1 MIFGLEHIHNY
12 KLGGL
17 TDLTPLTFLKQG
29 QKHIKGQVMKY
40 TISIDQVHTKAW
52 ELSLNHAF
60 LFCIINDLS
69 SWADEVIIEGKV
81 FYFASRNMIMKEIPT
96 AYSKSDTVYRA
107 LMTLKEKGLIDY
119 YKMGRK
125 DLIRL
130 TNKGKQWNES
140 EFMENDPDLIGQV
153 SENNSDS
160 HPTNKNTKIDQDTI
174 LSWRDDFEI
183 YKSELT
189 EVYERVIN
197 NEKWILIQEELHP
210 GIDIKLSLK
219 KGYTNFWIKQAGW
232 KHKKKSRTKEI
243 DWETTLI
250 NSIDINKV
258 WKPRNERNNSFAQ
271 KPNNINPDP
280 EKEYK

>member
-1 MIFGLEHIHNY
+1 
-12 KLGGL
+12 
-17 TDLTPLTFLKQG
+17 
-29 QKHIKGQVMKY
+29 MKY